1 MKLWQCSLKALI
13 SSWMLVDTLAFINQY
28 SLEFWVCSHLK
39 IICFQTTTLVSLWK
53 RLFLSGIEIPWR
65 SWGGGWLFISMK
77 PGYFCLSSLLW
88 SLQLPSTMKTTL
100 QMRGTRPPVMT
111 IWSLMTIEGRA
122 VWMTVA
128 LCTNWENV
136 FFRVIPTVPV
146 SVLRMDLFAINQNAL
161 KSTRSVQKWSTMD
174 AVQNAKKWKTF
185 VNIMGK
191 LTKSWRN
198 SRYETLSSVFNVSML

>member
-1 MKLWQCSLKALI
+1 MTFI
-13 SSWMLVDTLAFINQY
+13 SQY
-28 SLEFWVCSHLK
+28 SLNFEFSLK
-39 IICFQTTTLVSLWK
+39 TVCFQTTTLVSLWK
-53 RLFLSGIEIPWR
+53 QLFVCGIEVPWR

-77 PGYFCLSSLLW
+77 PGYFCLCSLLW
-88 SLQLPSTMKTTL
+88 SLQLPSVMKITL
-100 QMRGTRPPVMT
+100 LTKGTRPPVMT
-111 IWSLMTIEGRA
+111 IWSLMIIGGRA

-136 FFRVIPTVPV
+136 FSQDIPTVHV

-161 KSTRSVQKWSTMD
+161 KSTQSAQKWNTMD

-191 LTKSWRN
+191 ITKSWRN
-198 SRYETLSSVFNVSML
+198 LRYGAHSSVFHISVL